1 MSSTPVRFQIDEP
14 LLRQNAMLGIIK
26 ASVTVSESSAE
37 LRAELEAVQSAAA
50 ASTEDSGAWHDR
62 SIAAARQAVR
72 AVGWNVNRYPISS
85 EAMIK
90 RARKG
95 GRVPSVNNVVDI
107 NNLLSIQSGWPIG
120 SYNLSNVEQPIDFR
134 LGRGDEEYAAIK
146 GAAFK
151 LAALPLFADSQGPFG
166 SLVRDSGRAI
176 IDDTATTI
184 MMAIFGFDSAVEM
197 EELSRKAAGMLQ
209 RFASASSV
217 EVAVI
222 DGRSQA

>member
-1 MSSTPVRFQIDEP
+1 MSSPSVRFQLDEA
-14 LLRQNAMLGIIK
+14 LIRQHAMLGIVT
-26 ASVTVSESSAE
+26 ASVTVSEPSPE

-50 ASTEDSGAWHDR
+50 ASAEDSGAWHDR

-85 EAMIK
+85 EAMLK

-120 SYNLSNVEQPIDFR
+120 SYNLANVEQPIEYR
-134 LGRGDEEYAAIK
+134 LGRAEEEYAAIK
-146 GAAFK
+146 GSAFK

-166 SLVRDSGRAI
+166 SLVRDSGRAL
-176 IDDTATTI
+176 IDGTAATI
-184 MMAIFGFDSAVEM
+184 LMAIFGFDRAAEM
-197 EELSRKAAGMLQ
+197 KELADRAAELLQ
-209 RFASASSV
+209 RFAVASSV
-217 EVAVI
+217 EVAVV